1 MDREVLAT
9 VPWLNVTDAD
19 RAALIGLLDAAR
31 ALSGADAAWWQ
42 DDADTP
48 WPAERAHPA
57 RAPTQLCRPAAPPA
71 PEAPALSLVL
81 AGGAAPRTGAPLQ
94 AIVDTAQALLAA
106 RAAARGAAHQAE
118 RLLDAGRAATDWP
131 RTASARSTQVSI
143 TTGPSRSTC
152 ARCRG
157 RWPPR

>member
-48 WPAERAHPA
+48 WPAERAHAA
-57 RAPTQLCRPAAPPA
+57 RAPTQRTKPIDVR
-71 PEAPALSLVL
+71 ALP
-81 AGGAAPRTGAPLQ
+81 GA
-94 AIVDTAQALLAA
+94 V
-106 RAAARGAAHQAE
+106 AAALTPTGF
-118 RLLDAGRAATDWP
+118 
-131 RTASARSTQVSI
+131 RT
-143 TTGPSRSTC
+143 
-152 ARCRG
+152 
-157 RWPPR
+157 